1 MDRPED
7 LGINF
12 KYMPKVYERLKV
24 DTALYNAAVDRFNKI
39 KDSVFD
45 SKYVVVWRV
54 ALTFF
59 RVGCCR
65 PASRLDLWTTSCA
78 HFLGLTRRPTCL
90 RPSQS
95 TSQIRVTTL

>member
-24 DTALYNAAVDRFNKI
+24 DIALYNAAVDRFNKI

-45 SKYVVVWRV
+45 SKYVMGV
-54 ALTFF
+54 ASPFI
-59 RVGCCR
+59 
-65 PASRLDLWTTSCA
+65 SRRSFGVA
-78 HFLGLTRRPTCL
+78 HFLLWTMFCAHLSGLIRKPTCL
-90 RPSQS
+90 RPS
-95 TSQIRVTTL
+95 